1 MTSELGPNSSGG
13 EGGRRTATEFSY
25 GIIPL
30 RRKRADEPLSEHNL
44 EILLIEQKV
53 GCRRQRTNKAGADRQ
68 WCFPKGHRDFK
79 HEPPLDC
86 AKRELEEETNL
97 HITTLVVFFQ
107 PQDDEQDDDK
117 SLGLGRGPY
126 ASEYFNP
133 VKRRWKRCEY
143 WAAEVEGDVRL
154 QESEVASA
162 QWFDSLDSAM
172 AKVTHDEDR
181 QILEQLKADLLLAC
195 SSSSP
200 SSLAPS

>member
-1 MTSELGPNSSGG
+1 
-13 EGGRRTATEFSY
+13 
-25 GIIPL
+25 
-30 RRKRADEPLSEHNL
+30 
-44 EILLIEQKV
+44 LLIEQKV
-53 GCRRQRTNKAGADRQ
+53 GRRTNKDGADRQ

-97 HITTLVVFFQ
+97 HITTVFQ
-107 PQDDEQDDDK
+107 PQEDDDK
-117 SLGLGRGPY
+117 SLGRGSY